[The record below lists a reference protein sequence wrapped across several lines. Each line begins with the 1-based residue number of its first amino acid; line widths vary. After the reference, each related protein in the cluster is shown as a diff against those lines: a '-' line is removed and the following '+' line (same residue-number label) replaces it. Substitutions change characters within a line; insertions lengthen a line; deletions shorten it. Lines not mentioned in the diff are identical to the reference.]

1 MQISWPLQQ
10 QTEGE
15 REESAACSPAPA
27 PERGA
32 KRAGAGTASWSPTL
46 GRRRGQRED
55 GLRERG
61 HEKGYSTP
69 RGPGYPARPAG
80 SATPHGSPVGAARRK
95 RRPAVYLPR
104 RPARGHE
111 PRPPALRG
119 PSQSESESPAHP
131 RRRSAHSPPGTRSG
145 PRRLLGPLPVLR
157 RRPHPRRG
165 PRDAPSP
172 RLRSV
177 PLLPPVAGLHLP
189 SIAMMGS
196 PWTAPTRWRG
206 RGRA

>member
-46 GRRRGQRED
+46 GEGGDSGRMVCGSEVMKRGTVHPAVPATQPV
-55 GLRERG
+55 
-61 HEKGYSTP
+61 P
-69 RGPGYPARPAG
+69 RGLQHRTGAPWAPPGG
-80 SATPHGSPVGAARRK
+80 SGGPQCTCHADPHGATSRGRRLCEGRARARARVRRTRGAAPPTR
-95 RRPAVYLPR
+95 LPGR
-104 RPARGHE
+104 GRDPGASSARS
-111 PRPPALRG
+111 
-119 PSQSESESPAHP
+119 PSS
-131 RRRSAHSPPGTRSG
+131 GDG
-145 PRRLLGPLPVLR
+145 PRG
-157 RRPHPRRG
+157 
-165 PRDAPSP
+165 APSP